1 MSCLYVCSDGCL
13 AWFFLTGPHRE
24 YVGWPLV
31 AAASVCFATGLGLC
45 LIALWLSLNVL
56 SWRLAGSLLHCITA
70 WGGLSLLACGLVI
83 QSIMSIE
90 ANSTCC
96 TPAPAYYGPNLPV
109 RFE

>member
-13 AWFFLTGPHRE
+13 AWSFLTGPLRD

-45 LIALWLSLNVL
+45 LIALWLSLNVM
-56 SWRLAGSLLHCITA
+56 SWRLAGSLPHYVAA
-70 WGGLSLLACGLVI
+70 WGGLSVLACGFVF

-90 ANSTCC
+90 ANATCC
-96 TPAPAYYGPNLPV
+96 TPGPAYYGPVPPAS
-109 RFE
+109 FE